1 MLMTRC
7 ITYHILI
14 DDAVDEGDGD
24 EHVVHCLLT
33 DRLIRL
39 LMGMERMMMF
49 MRMMVMMVRNTWC
62 IA

>member
-1 MLMTRC
+1 MEC
-7 ITYHILI
+7 ISCLI
-14 DDAVDEGDGD
+14 DDAVDEDDGD
-24 EHVVHCLLT
+24 EHMVHCHLT

-39 LMGMERMMMF
+39 LMGMGMERVMMF

>member
-1 MLMTRC
+1 MEC
-7 ITYHILI
+7 ISCLI
-14 DDAVDEGDGD
+14 DDAVDEDDGD
-24 EHVVHCLLT
+24 EHMVHCLLT

-39 LMGMERMMMF
+39 LMGMGMERVMMF

>member
-1 MLMTRC
+1 MQYISC
-7 ITYHILI
+7 LI
-14 DDAVDEGDGD
+14 DDAVDEDDGD
-24 EHVVHCLLT
+24 EHMVHCHLT

-39 LMGMERMMMF
+39 LMGMKRMMMF